1 LKRRLALVS
10 LLLLVALAGCSSTP
24 SSVAS
29 SVTPTD
35 TAAASSPSAAKT
47 TSPSETPSSSPVAG
61 GTATDFCGAFKEIQ
75 AVTQAPSGDLASA
88 GAQFQAAAA
97 DMRKYAPAAIAN
109 AANTYADVMD
119 NIGKAAASGSVDE
132 AAMSKAISEGMAGK
146 AKDIATVAV
155 WVAKNCKL

>member
-1 LKRRLALVS
+1 MKRRLALVS
-10 LLLLVALAGCSSTP
+10 PLLLVALAGCSSTP

-29 SVTPTD
+29 SVTPTN
-35 TAAASSPSAAKT
+35 TAAASSPSAAT
-47 TSPSETPSSSPVAG
+47 TSPSQTPSSSPVAG

-75 AVTQAPSGDLASA
+75 AVTQAPSGDIASL

-97 DMRKYAPAAIAN
+97 DMRKYAPAAIAD

-119 NIGKAAASGSVDE
+119 NIGKAAASGTVDQ
-132 AAMSKAISEGMAGK
+132 AAVSKAVSEGIAGK
-146 AKDIATVAV
+146 AKDIGTVAV